1 MENLRK
7 IRKARGLKQKELAK
21 LVGVSESSIS
31 QYESGTKTPS
41 FETALKLAE
50 ALDCESADLVSTRDL
65 PIREDKK
72 ITATSGDGNFLDLS
86 QLNEEQR
93 LAIKELL
100 RMNPQTLAVALP
112 AIELFLSSQQD
123 QDDKE

>member
-31 QYESGTKTPS
+31 QYESGAKTPS

-50 ALDCESADLVSTRDL
+50 ALDCESADLVSTRDI
-65 PIREDKK
+65 PIIEDKK